1 MKCGGCGVHTNRLKN
16 GLCADCDYKR
26 KASEQLMQPLNMA
39 AYANKVLGDMAW
51 TMGAN
56 KKAAR

>member
-26 KASEQLMQPLNMA
+26 QASERMLQPFNMA
-39 AYANKVLGDMAW
+39 NYANTLLGRVASMQ
-51 TMGAN
+51 TGRRLV
-56 KKAAR
+56 K